1 MDGYSIIT
9 TGTVG
14 NTLSFSNSSTSSTAG
29 LLEIIGDISTM
40 PGPLISFGDIQLT
53 GGHLTIGFIIF
64 LLLYA
69 GQRLDREYSQFLT
82 LESLEEKEQELH
94 SP

>member
-1 MDGYSIIT
+1 MDGYLTII

-14 NTLSFSNSSTSSTAG
+14 NTLSFSNSNTSSTAG

-40 PGPLISFGDIQLT
+40 SGPLISFGGTQLT
-53 GGHLTIGFIIF
+53 GGHLTIGLITS

-69 GQRLDREYSQFLT
+69 GHRLDREHSQFKT
-82 LESLEEKEQELH
+82 LESLEEKEQE
-94 SP
+94 

>member
-1 MDGYSIIT
+1 MDGYLTVI

-14 NTLSFSNSSTSSTAG
+14 NTLSFSNSNTNLTAG
-29 LLEIIGDISTM
+29 LLEIIGDLSTM

-69 GQRLDREYSQFLT
+69 GHRLDREYSRFQT
-82 LESLEEKEQELH
+82 LESLEEKERELLT
-94 SP
+94 

>member
-1 MDGYSIIT
+1 MDGYLTVT

-14 NTLSFSNSSTSSTAG
+14 NTLSFSNFNTSSTAG

-53 GGHLTIGFIIF
+53 GGHFTIGLITS
-64 LLLYA
+64 LLLYV
-69 GQRLDREYSQFLT
+69 GYRLDREYSQFLT
-82 LESLEEKEQELH
+82 SESLEEKEQELH
-94 SP
+94 NL

>member
-1 MDGYSIIT
+1 MDGYLTII

-14 NTLSFSNSSTSSTAG
+14 NTLSFSNSNTSSTAG

-53 GGHLTIGFIIF
+53 GGHLIIGLITS

-69 GQRLDREYSQFLT
+69 GHRLDREYSQFLT
-82 LESLEEKEQELH
+82 LENLDQEQE
-94 SP
+94 

>member
-1 MDGYSIIT
+1 MDGYSITT

-14 NTLSFSNSSTSSTAG
+14 NTLSFSNFNTNSTAG

-82 LESLEEKEQELH
+82 LESLEEKEQELYN
-94 SP
+94 P